1 MMWGKATGT
10 LMFYLFAVL
19 SVAFAIAT
27 VSSRRI
33 LRAAVYLMGVL
44 VATAGFYL
52 LLGAPF
58 LAGVQVL
65 VYVGGI
71 VVLIVYVVMLTRSS
85 DLAED
90 KPSVARKA
98 TALLA
103 AIASFVLA
111 VLVFKSSESAFHGAG
126 PDAAAAIAD
135 DTAMLGRAL
144 LDRGPGGY
152 VLPFEIVSLLLLA
165 VVIGGITLARKIQT
179 DPSAAPQ
186 EGSDGGTTHA

>member
-1 MMWGKATGT
+1 MIWSKATGT
-10 LMFYLFAVL
+10 IMFYVFAVV
-19 SVAFAIAT
+19 SVALAIAT

-44 VATAGFYL
+44 AATAGFYL

-58 LAGVQVL
+58 LAGVQIL

-90 KPSVARKA
+90 NPSATRKL

-103 AIASFVLA
+103 ALASFVLA
-111 VLVFKSSESAFHGAG
+111 VIVFKNSESAFRGASSQ
-126 PDAAAAIAD
+126 AAAVLAD
-135 DTAMLGRAL
+135 DTAMIGRAL
-144 LDRGPGGY
+144 LDRGPRGY

-165 VVIGGITLARKIQT
+165 VVIGGITLARKIQI
-179 DPSAAPQ
+179 DQSAAPQ
-186 EGSDGGTTHA
+186 KSSDGGTANA

>member
-1 MMWGKATGT
+1 MIWSKATST
-10 LMFYLFAVL
+10 LMFYLFAVV

-44 VATAGFYL
+44 AVTAGFYL

-90 KPSVARKA
+90 NPSATRKI

-103 AIASFVLA
+103 ALASFVLA
-111 VLVFKSSESAFHGAG
+111 VIVFKSSESAFRGAG
-126 PDAAAAIAD
+126 SHASTMLAD
-135 DTAMLGRAL
+135 DTAMIGRAL
-144 LDRGPGGY
+144 LDRGPRGY

-165 VVIGGITLARKIQT
+165 VVIGGITLARKIQV
-179 DPSAAPQ
+179 DQSAAPQ
-186 EGSDGGTTHA
+186 KSLDGGTTNA

>member
-1 MMWGKATGT
+1 MIWSKATST
-10 LMFYLFAVL
+10 LMFYLFAVV

-44 VATAGFYL
+44 AVTAGFYL

-71 VVLIVYVVMLTRSS
+71 VVLLVYVVMLTRSS

-90 KPSVARKA
+90 NPSATRKI

-103 AIASFVLA
+103 ALASFVLA
-111 VLVFKSSESAFHGAG
+111 
-126 PDAAAAIAD
+126 
-135 DTAMLGRAL
+135 
-144 LDRGPGGY
+144 
-152 VLPFEIVSLLLLA
+152 
-165 VVIGGITLARKIQT
+165 
-179 DPSAAPQ
+179 
-186 EGSDGGTTHA
+186 